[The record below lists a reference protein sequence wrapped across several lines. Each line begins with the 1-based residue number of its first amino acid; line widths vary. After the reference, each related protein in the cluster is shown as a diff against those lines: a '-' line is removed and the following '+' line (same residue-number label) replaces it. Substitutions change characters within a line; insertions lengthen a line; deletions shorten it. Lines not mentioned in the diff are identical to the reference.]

1 MVFRVGALFLAL
13 SLTACGLTDA
23 RRKKSERAS
32 LHMQM
37 AVSLMSNNKLPEA
50 LSELNIA
57 EQLTPSNPEIQSYMG
72 IVYQLRNRPAEAE
85 KRFRRALEL
94 EPKYTDVRTNLA
106 RLYIDQGRY
115 KDALKEIGIVENDL
129 TYPAPEKALL
139 LKGMAFH
146 KMGDFKR
153 AEPVLIQ
160 SYQTQRESCLGS
172 YFLGRNYYDQKKM
185 KDAAQILDQAITNC
199 KNSKFEEPLFYAS
212 MSHYELGDKSQA
224 RARAEEL
231 VEKYPKS
238 PLAPKANAL
247 LKILEEL

>member
-1 MVFRVGALFLAL
+1 MAFSMVG
-13 SLTACGLTDA
+13 CGLSEP
-23 RRKKSERAS
+23 RRKKNERAA
-32 LHMQM
+32 LHLQM

-50 LSELNIA
+50 LSELNVA

-72 IVYQLRNRPAEAE
+72 IVYQLRNRPLEAE
-85 KRFRRALEL
+85 KRFLRALEL

-106 RLYIDQGRY
+106 RLYIDNNRV
-115 KDALKEIGIVENDL
+115 KDALKQIAIVENDL

-139 LKGMAFH
+139 LKGMAYH
-146 KMGDFKR
+146 KMGDFKK

-172 YFLGRNYYDQKKM
+172 YFLGRTYYDQKKLR
-185 KDAAQILDQAITNC
+185 DAAQVLDQAIANC

-231 VEKYPKS
+231 VAKYPKS
-238 PLAPKANAL
+238 PLVSKANAL
-247 LKILEEL
+247 LKMLEEL